1 MLPTDGK
8 IHWGTIYSNRTAVGL
23 ARDVFLGKVDVGAVE
38 MFNQW
43 QRNKFVDPSGKKNN
57 IHILFGK

>member
-43 QRNKFVDPSGKKNN
+43 QRNKFVDPSGK
-57 IHILFGK
+57 